1 MTRRIKSRRDS
12 AALRT
17 SVAFAA
23 ALAFVPAAR
32 AQSAVTLYGI
42 VDAGVGYVSNIGG
55 KQQYLQS
62 TSVMQADRLG
72 FRGTENLGGGTS
84 AIFVLENGFSTST
97 GALGQGG
104 KLFGR
109 QAYVGLKDNRYGTLT
124 MGNQYD
130 YMGATLGMYE
140 TSTWLLGQYSD
151 HPFANDR
158 ANSLRLT
165 NSVQYMTPVWSGF
178 QFGAMYGFSNLA
190 GDINGEGRAYSYSA
204 SYNAGPWN
212 IAAAYTEVSGSA
224 STLDVSSLTG
234 RPTGSVVIGGSYL
247 RTMGIATSYKFSRT
261 FVYAMYTQ
269 ALYAGIRGKDVENV
283 MFRNGEVGMT
293 YYLTPALQAAAG
305 YTMTTVGATRLHQ
318 VSTTLDYALSKR
330 TDVYGMLLAEH
341 AQGDHARA
349 AIIGIGTSSNA
360 NQVVADIGIRHKF

>member
-1 MTRRIKSRRDS
+1 MTRRPYLRHLPSLLLTG
-12 AALRT
+12 AAIA
-17 SVAFAA
+17 SM
-23 ALAFVPAAR
+23 LAFSGAAN
-32 AQSAVTLYGI
+32 AQSSVTLYGI

-55 KQQYLQS
+55 KSQFMQS

-72 FRGTENLGGGTS
+72 FKGVENLGGGTS

-109 QAYVGLKDNRYGTLT
+109 QAYVGLKDDRYGTLT

-158 ANSLRLT
+158 ANSLRLA

-204 SYNAGPWN
+204 TYNAGPWN
-212 IAAAYTEVSGSA
+212 VAAAYTEVSGSA
-224 STLDVSSLTG
+224 SSLDVSSLTG
-234 RPTGSVVIGGSYL
+234 LPSGSVVVGGSYL

-269 ALYAGIRGKDVENV
+269 ALYAGTRGKDIENV
-283 MFRNGEVGMT
+283 MFRNGQVGFT
-293 YYLTPALQAAAG
+293 YFLTPALQAAAG
-305 YTMTTVGATRLHQ
+305 YTMTAVGATKLHQ

-330 TDVYGMLLAEH
+330 TDVYAMLLAEH
-341 AQGDHARA
+341 AQGNNARA

>member
-1 MTRRIKSRRDS
+1 MTTRSASRRLPVLFRTNVAV
-12 AALRT
+12 AATL
-17 SVAFAA
+17 AFAGVA
-23 ALAFVPAAR
+23 H
-32 AQSAVTLYGI
+32 AQSSVTLYGI
-42 VDAGVGYVSNIGG
+42 VDAGVGYVSNVGG
-55 KQQYLQS
+55 KTQYFQS
-62 TSVMQADRLG
+62 TSVMQADRVG

-97 GALGQGG
+97 GAFGQGG

-158 ANSLRLT
+158 ANSLRLA

-204 SYNAGPWN
+204 TYNAGPWN
-212 IAAAYTEVSGSA
+212 VAAAYTEVAGSA
-224 STLDVSSLTG
+224 SALDISSLTG
-234 RPTGSVVIGGSYL
+234 MPTGTVKVGGSYL

-269 ALYAGIRGKDVENV
+269 ALYAGIRGKDIENV
-283 MFRNGEVGMT
+283 MFRNGQVGFT
-293 YYLTPALQAAAG
+293 YYFTPALQAAAG
-305 YTMTTVGATRLHQ
+305 YTMTAVGATKLHQ

-330 TDVYGMLLAEH
+330 TDVYAMLLAEH
-341 AQGDHARA
+341 AQGNNARA
-349 AIIGIGTSSNA
+349 SIIGIGTSSNA
-360 NQVVADIGIRHKF
+360 NQVVADLGIRHKF